1 MKNLITII
9 TLLITVVSMA
19 TYQGSS
25 AKLTNTVE
33 TERNTTSET
42 TELKEEIKQEE
53 SKETKSFSTSS
64 AKTQSQSASKP
75 QKAQNPTSSQS
86 KPTTE
91 KEHPINN
98 DDEIIQMPTRP
109 FKEMEKKI
117 IALVNT
123 EREKAGV
130 APLKVAD
137 RFYNETLLRTNECI
151 EYWSHTRPN
160 GKECY
165 TVYTNPYQY
174 KIKMIG
180 ENLGKSFKTPE
191 KIMEALMNSE
201 GHRENILNKNFTH
214 ICVAIIEMP
223 PKEENQNYTL
233 YALTQ
238 HFYKMEESI

>member
-1 MKNLITII
+1 MKHLIKII
-9 TLLITVVSMA
+9 ALLITVVSIA
-19 TYQGSS
+19 TNQGST
-25 AKLTNTVE
+25 AKLTNALE
-33 TERNTTSET
+33 TESQTTSET
-42 TELKEEIKQEE
+42 TELKEEIEQEE

-64 AKTQSQSASKP
+64 AESQSASKP
-75 QKAQNPTSSQS
+75 QKAQNPTSSQG

-91 KEHPINN
+91 KEHPIKN
-98 DDEIIQMPTRP
+98 DDEIIQMPERP
-109 FKEMEKKI
+109 FKEMEDKI

-130 APLKVAD
+130 AQLKVAD

-151 EYWSHTRPN
+151 ECWSHTRPN

-174 KIKMIG
+174 NIKLIG

-191 KIMEALMNSE
+191 EIMGALMNSE

>member
-1 MKNLITII
+1 MKHLIKII
-9 TLLITVVSMA
+9 ALLITVVTIA
-19 TYQGSS
+19 TNQGTST
-25 AKLTNTVE
+25 KLTNTVE
-33 TERNTTSET
+33 TESQTTSET

-64 AKTQSQSASKP
+64 AESKNQSTSKP
-75 QKAQNPTSSQS
+75 QKANNTTSTQTANEQTRI
-86 KPTTE
+86 KNE
-91 KEHPINN
+91 DKIIPIP
-98 DDEIIQMPTRP
+98 ERP
-109 FKEMEKKI
+109 FKEMEDKI

-130 APLKVAD
+130 TQLKIAD

-151 EYWSHTRPN
+151 ECWSHTRPN
-160 GKECY
+160 GKDYY

-174 KIKMIG
+174 NIKMIG

-191 KIMEALMNSE
+191 EIMGALMNSK

>member
-1 MKNLITII
+1 MKHLIKII
-9 TLLITVVSMA
+9 ALLITVVSIA
-19 TYQGSS
+19 TNQGST
-25 AKLTNTVE
+25 ANLTNALE
-33 TERNTTSET
+33 TESQTTSET

-64 AKTQSQSASKP
+64 AKSQSASKP

-91 KEHPINN
+91 KEHPIKN

-109 FKEMEKKI
+109 FKEMEEKI

-130 APLKVAD
+130 APLKIAD
-137 RFYNETLLRTNECI
+137 RFYNETLLRTNECL
-151 EYWSHTRPN
+151 EKWSHTRPN
-160 GKECY
+160 GKDCY

-174 KIKMIG
+174 NIKMIG

-191 KIMEALMNSE
+191 QIMEALMNSE